1 LPLVGNTRCGKILK
15 IDFGNDMDKSSVRK
29 NACTLAYT
37 ETYLNKRAFLQ
48 ASEMKE
54 HRKVQKTLIGSMQTE
69 SGV

>member
-1 LPLVGNTRCGKILK
+1 VRENFDK
-15 IDFGNDMDKSSVRK
+15 FGDDMDKSSVRK

-37 ETYLNKRAFLQ
+37 ETYLIKRAFRQ

-54 HRKVQKTLIGSMQTE
+54 HCEVRKTLIGSMQTE

>member
-1 LPLVGNTRCGKILK
+1 
-15 IDFGNDMDKSSVRK
+15 MDKSSVRK